1 MILVTGTYPP
11 EQCGVADYSYC
22 LINSEEGVKTNWK
35 LLYTKDLSFKGF
47 RATLKSIKE
56 SGESVV
62 NLQYPSRGYGM
73 SLFPHILCVY
83 LRLFTRKKLV
93 VTIHEFTQ
101 LGWKGL
107 LCSYIMLLFANK
119 LIFTNEFERTS
130 AIKKLSCVKS
140 KSTVIR
146 IFSNIPQSANI
157 VKLSERTYDIGCF
170 GYIRPLKGIENFI
183 ETVASLKKIYKEPIK
198 AYILGE
204 TWPELQEY
212 TTKIRKMA
220 DEAGIVMMEGRSDSE
235 VADILADTKIAYL
248 PYPDGLSERRG
259 SFLAFVRNL
268 ALIVS
273 TEGPFVTEAQR
284 ANLKVVKEDEAAAVL
299 NEIFS
304 LSAEELNEEQD
315 KVEAFV
321 KNELPSSWNEV
332 VEQYNS
338 YINN

>member
-1 MILVTGTYPP
+1 
-11 EQCGVADYSYC
+11 
-22 LINSEEGVKTNWK
+22 
-35 LLYTKDLSFKGF
+35 
-47 RATLKSIKE
+47 
-56 SGESVV
+56 
-62 NLQYPSRGYGM
+62 
-73 SLFPHILCVY
+73 
-83 LRLFTRKKLV
+83 
-93 VTIHEFTQ
+93 
-101 LGWKGL
+101 
-107 LCSYIMLLFANK
+107 MLLFANK

-299 NEIFS
+299 NDIFS